1 MSRVQD
7 YLQIFQKK
15 KLILITWIGSNFVA
29 DFGIRIADIL
39 AVLVSEHT
47 SIQFYP
53 IQLKIG

>member
-15 KLILITWIGSNFVA
+15 LILVTWIGSNFVA